1 MWALNHA
8 FLRAHNKPMWYI
20 YIYLSYN
27 MIYIYHHIYI
37 IYIDIQVIR
46 VVLQLAT
53 TKFSAKK
60 EWIAQW
66 STCCSEETAV
76 KCWETIL
83 RWQTAANNTA
93 RRLIRSGNLSQQWK
107 TPPLISA
114 SECFPGL
121 KLGVSW
127 SFHDIQ
133 PLSQIQERA
142 PTQESERLFILKISQ
157 DLSVK
162 EVSTRHA
169 SVKLLWTS
177 CMSWDTCPWP
187 KNDKFE
193 RPKSGKVNNWI
204 AVVKRQTW
212 FNQPIWLLF
221 WESHAVAY
229 TDVGWNSRKVY
240 PGVQNLD
247 VWWPHLGIWM
257 NPRNGKQWHVNVRSR
272 N

>member
-1 MWALNHA
+1 M
-8 FLRAHNKPMWYI
+8 
-20 YIYLSYN
+20 
-27 MIYIYHHIYI
+27 
-37 IYIDIQVIR
+37 
-46 VVLQLAT
+46 VLQLAT

-121 KLGVSW
+121 KLGGFMEFPW
-127 SFHDIQ
+127 YTATFTNPRTGANPGIRASFYLEDF
-133 PLSQIQERA
+133 A
-142 PTQESERLFILKISQ
+142 GFVSERG
-157 DLSVK
+157 
-162 EVSTRHA
+162 STRHA

>member
-20 YIYLSYN
+20 YIYIYHIIWYIYISY
-27 MIYIYHHIYI
+27 IYIYNIHWYTGNTCG
-37 IYIDIQVIR
+37 
-46 VVLQLAT
+46 LAT
-53 TKFSAKK
+53 CNHKVFSKK

-162 EVSTRHA
+162 EVAHGMQ
-169 SVKLLWTS
+169 V
-177 CMSWDTCPWP
+177 
-187 KNDKFE
+187 
-193 RPKSGKVNNWI
+193 
-204 AVVKRQTW
+204 
-212 FNQPIWLLF
+212 
-221 WESHAVAY
+221 
-229 TDVGWNSRKVY
+229 WNSCELRVC
-240 PGVQNLD
+240 PGTLVLGPKMISLNAQNLGRSTIELR
-247 VWWPHLGIWM
+247 WWRDKRDLTNQSDCFSGSHML
-257 NPRNGKQWHVNVRSR
+257 
-272 N
+272 